1 MHIHSNTTQ
10 RVQEAPGAR
19 RGLASN
25 RWSNSR
31 PCVLPDLLRHASM
44 NDLLAYET
52 LDKYPPRRRLSR
64 SPLVS
69 PTYASMNDLHAY
81 DTPPPFTLTSCL
93 PDWQITTTNVGAAGA
108 HETMLLVRIEARTR
122 DYRGDG
128 CSVARHGTRHHVC
141 LRRDAS
147 MDRRC
152 THPSLP
158 YIHSPCVRGTGETHS
173 AVLVI
178 SHLLGLVLAGVGMVG
193 LVTYSRKKVLCYA
206 GYYGISSLIGRFH
219 FFHLRVPT
227 ALNPSLS
234 SCRPTRSVRGYGQC
248 RHLNAV

>member
-152 THPSLP
+152 TPLAPIYPLTLRAWHRGDALGCAGDK
-158 YIHSPCVRGTGETHS
+158 SPPRPRAGRGGDGRTGD
-173 AVLVI
+173 L
-178 SHLLGLVLAGVGMVG
+178 
-193 LVTYSRKKVLCYA
+193 
-206 GYYGISSLIGRFH
+206 
-219 FFHLRVPT
+219 
-227 ALNPSLS
+227 
-234 SCRPTRSVRGYGQC
+234 
-248 RHLNAV
+248 